1 MSEINDCVNCSL
13 IQMHIN
19 LKYMGLLFNDDDTY
33 NNTYI
38 EKYGF
43 NCIKCATIISRNK
56 AKTLKKRMLLKK
68 HYKNMQNFDEISIS
82 PKNENNSLWGHLFN
96 IKQ

>member
-43 NCIKCATIISRNK
+43 NWDEYAKGSR
-56 AKTLKKRMLLKK
+56 LGSSFWQR
-68 HYKNMQNFDEISIS
+68 
-82 PKNENNSLWGHLFN
+82 
-96 IKQ
+96 